1 MPSSVAD
8 ENDGNVKNG
17 PISTFAGARDASSG
31 TTVTTSGQNSTAAV
45 GTSGGSGRGATI
57 TTTIQRSFF
66 EFDFTGV
73 TNVSTATLKLKS
85 TSNNSAIVRIVKAGD
100 FAPLGTGDFDNIVGF
115 SAGNTMA
122 GNVTDFIDAP
132 VTLASN
138 ATTDFT
144 LNSTAIADMNSN
156 DKFRIAVVGNTHDY
170 LNVAVSATDTNV
182 GGIVFGDNPGTES
195 DPQIEYTTSTEG
207 RTADAGGTKNKDQL
221 KRRALISTVID
232 ADTDFEIKLTNTL
245 KTPVYFNL
253 EGVGGK
259 NIFSTASFRTTT
271 SDSGSNVLSFISESQ
286 HASFILAGEST
297 SSFFLS
303 SSIAIPGNNIEAIAA
318 NITQLTPTSTETLGV
333 SMEVLS

>member
-17 PISTFAGARDASSG
+17 PVGNWAGARDATSG
-31 TTVTTSGQNSTAAV
+31 TSTSNTGQSNSAAF
-45 GTSGGSGRGATI
+45 GASGGAGRGAVINSTVS
-57 TTTIQRSFF
+57 RAFF

-73 TNVSTATLKLKS
+73 TNVDTATLKINNP
-85 TSNNSAIVRIVKAGD
+85 SNNSSIARIVKAGD
-100 FAPLGTGDFDNIVGF
+100 FAPLGVGDFDNIVGF

-132 VTLASN
+132 ITLAAQ

-156 DKFRIAVVGNTHDY
+156 DKFRIAIVGNTHDY
-170 LNVAVSATDTNV
+170 LNVAVSATDNNV
-182 GGIVFGDNPGTES
+182 GGITFANKPGTED
-195 DPQIEYTTSTEG
+195 DPQIEYTTAAVG
-207 RTADAGGTKNKDQL
+207 RSADAGGTKSKDQL
-221 KRRALISTVID
+221 KRRALISTEIS
-232 ADTDFEIKLTNTL
+232 ADTDFEVKLTNTL

-259 NIFSTASFRTTT
+259 DIFSTASFRTTT

-303 SSIAIPGNNIEAIAA
+303 SSIAIPGNNIEAVAT
-318 NITQLTPTSTETLGV
+318 NITQLTPTSTEVLGV